1 MKEMKIKE
9 IVAEWQ
15 REKRDYVKAS
25 TYGAYMFL
33 VNTHLLPEF
42 GECTQLQE
50 CAVQQF
56 VVRKINE
63 GLSRKYVRD
72 LVMVLTMIRRYGVK
86 HGWLEYA
93 DWDIRYPSAVTS
105 SLPVVLTVSEHR
117 KLIRYVQNN
126 FSFRNLGIG
135 ICLLTGMRI
144 GEICALRWSDFNLT
158 TDTVTVSRTLSR
170 IYVCDNPEH
179 HTNLIVGHPKTAKS
193 LREIP
198 LVKLLADM
206 LRPLLKQVDRNNY
219 VLSNST
225 NPIEPRTYR
234 NYFTRLMKEL
244 GFRHIKFHGL
254 RHSFATRCIETGC
267 DYKTVSALLGHAN
280 ISTTLNLYVHPNIE
294 HKKKCVDRV
303 AKAICQ

>member
-1 MKEMKIKE
+1 MMEMKIKE

-42 GECTQLQE
+42 GECTQLPE
-50 CAVQQF
+50 SIVQQF

-72 LVMVLTMIRRYGVK
+72 LVMVLSMIRRYGVK

-93 DWDIRYPSAVTS
+93 DWEIRYPSAAVS

-117 KLIRYVQNN
+117 RLLKYIQDN

-158 TDTVTVSRTLSR
+158 NETVTVSRTLSR
-170 IYVCDNPEH
+170 IYICDDEAH
-179 HTNLIVGHPKTAKS
+179 HTNLIVGQPKTAKS

-198 LVKLLADM
+198 LVRLLVNM
-206 LRPLLKQVDRNNY
+206 LRPLFKCVDRNNY
-219 VLSNST
+219 VLSNSEV
-225 NPIEPRTYR
+225 PIEPRTYR
-234 NYFTRLMKEL
+234 NYYVRLMREL
-244 GFRHIKFHGL
+244 GLRHVKFHGL

-294 HKKKCVDRV
+294 QKKKCLDKV